1 MLIHRILGSSVGLW
15 LVDHF
20 TPKTTFMPPCPGFPT
35 SFEKNWRPP
44 RLRAFGGGGRKRNTH
59 ECICLLARPD
69 CCRSVDYLG
78 CVYRFDV
85 VFKKLLNFII
95 DKSKLKMPIDYID
108 LNGFLKSIL
117 SRFIYSTKS
126 LILQISIMFQFTIF
140 VNHKSRSYYQVI
152 KKNCD
157 FC

>member
-1 MLIHRILGSSVGLW
+1 MRHFQKIDVRPVFGPLAGADAKEIHI
-15 LVDHF
+15 
-20 TPKTTFMPPCPGFPT
+20 
-35 SFEKNWRPP
+35 
-44 RLRAFGGGGRKRNTH
+44 
-59 ECICLLARPD
+59 ECVCLLARPD

-126 LILQISIMFQFTIF
+126 IILQISIIIF
-140 VNHKSRSYYQVI
+140 KATTAQAQPSR
-152 KKNCD
+152 
-157 FC
+157 

>member
-1 MLIHRILGSSVGLW
+1 MYKKLTSAPVFGPLAGADAKEIRI
-15 LVDHF
+15 
-20 TPKTTFMPPCPGFPT
+20 
-35 SFEKNWRPP
+35 
-44 RLRAFGGGGRKRNTH
+44 
-59 ECICLLARPD
+59 ECVCLLARPD

-117 SRFIYSTKS
+117 SQFIYSTKRF
-126 LILQISIMFQFTIF
+126 ILQISIMFQFTIF